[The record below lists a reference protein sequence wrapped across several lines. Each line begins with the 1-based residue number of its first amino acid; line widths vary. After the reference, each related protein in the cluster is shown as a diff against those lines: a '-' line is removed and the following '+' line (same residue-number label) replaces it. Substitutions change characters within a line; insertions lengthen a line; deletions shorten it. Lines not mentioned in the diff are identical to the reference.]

1 MGISIESMAGGGPVL
16 GLIIL
21 PYEWILL
28 AGVVVTLLG
37 TLAQWQFPRWR
48 MSAEEAVK
56 DGRLTELAARRRI
69 GVHRWMG
76 PSLIISG
83 GGLMLWSLST
93 LM

>member
-1 MGISIESMAGGGPVL
+1 MITGLESISGGGPPL

-28 AGVVVTLLG
+28 AGVVATLVG

-56 DGRLTELAARRRI
+56 DGKLTELAARRRI

-83 GGLMLWSLST
+83 GALMFWSLST